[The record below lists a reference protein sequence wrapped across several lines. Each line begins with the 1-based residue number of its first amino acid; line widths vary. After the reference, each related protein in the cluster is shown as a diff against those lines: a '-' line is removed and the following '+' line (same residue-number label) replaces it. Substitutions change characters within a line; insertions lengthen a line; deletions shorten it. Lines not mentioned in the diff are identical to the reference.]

1 MSTATQTFFNG
12 KWRSG
17 NVKVFGIN
25 ENASWLG
32 MSVFDGAR
40 SFDGVHPDL
49 DLHCQR
55 SIASAKMLLM
65 NPGITWQEIYD
76 IAIDGIA
83 RFSDGAHLYIR
94 ISFWDQTI
102 MRTLKASNIIAKF
115 SVALYEV
122 PLVFGEFT
130 ANQSKFARPA
140 PNQAPTGAKAS
151 CLYPNSI
158 LAINAASDE
167 GFNDAVMLDSYFNVA
182 EFTMSNI
189 FMVKDNVIHTPI
201 PNGHFLNGITR
212 QRVIKLLQADGYKVN
227 ERTIQ
232 ANELEYAD
240 EIFSTGNIIKV
251 KACIKFKDRELGLGP
266 VTQRAWDLYMD
277 FAKK

>member
-1 MSTATQTFFNG
+1 MPTQTFHNG

-17 NVKVFGIN
+17 NYKVFGIN

-32 MSVFDGAR
+32 MSVFDGTR

-65 NPGITWQEIYD
+65 NPGITYQEIYD
-76 IAIDGIA
+76 IVIDGIG
-83 RFSDGAHLYIR
+83 RFSEGAHLYIR
-94 ISFWDQTI
+94 ITFWDQTI
-102 MRTLKASNIIAKF
+102 MRILKAPNITAKF

-122 PLVFGEFT
+122 PLIFGEFT
-130 ANQSKFARPA
+130 ANLSKFARPA

-158 LAINAASDE
+158 LAINAANDD
-167 GFNDAVMLDSYFNVA
+167 GFNDAVMLDINDNVA
-182 EFTMSNI
+182 EFAMSNL
-189 FMVKDNVIHTPI
+189 FFVKDGEIHTPTA
-201 PNGHFLNGITR
+201 NGHFLNGITR
-212 QRVIKLLQADGYKVN
+212 QRVIKLLQEDGYTVH

-232 ANELEYAD
+232 ANELDDAD
-240 EIFSTGNIIKV
+240 EIFSTGNISKV
-251 KACIKFKDRELGLGP
+251 KACIKYKDRKLDLGP

-277 FAKK
+277 FSHK